1 VRLEEVFNRFS
12 LSETLN
18 DLIVFT
24 DPAKDVGLCQLTF
37 HLLEKSIRRHLGLS
51 IGLSWTR
58 YCPHSDDQGP
68 KAWPIAIPR
77 LFANELAAEFVGQS
91 FEESRLP

>member
-1 VRLEEVFNRFS
+1 MRLEEVFNRFS

-24 DPAKDVGLCQLTF
+24 DPAKDVGLCQITF
-37 HLLEKSIRRHLGLS
+37 HLLEGSIRRHPGLS
-51 IGLSWTR
+51 IGLSWTP

-68 KAWPIAIPR
+68 KHGLLPFRAY
-77 LFANELAAEFVGQS
+77 
-91 FEESRLP
+91 SRISSLPNSWTMPS

>member
-1 VRLEEVFNRFS
+1 VRLEEVFDRFS
-12 LSETLN
+12 LSEMLN

-37 HLLEKSIRRHLGLS
+37 HLLEGSIRRHVGLS
-51 IGLSWTR
+51 ICLSWTR

-68 KAWPIAIPR
+68 KHGLLPFRAYSRMSWLPNSRAI
-77 LFANELAAEFVGQS
+77 F
-91 FEESRLP
+91 

>member
-12 LSETLN
+12 LSEMLN

-37 HLLEKSIRRHLGLS
+37 HLLEGSIRRHLGLS
-51 IGLSWTR
+51 ICLSWTR

-68 KAWPIAIPR
+68 KHGLLPFRAYSRMSWLLNSRAI
-77 LFANELAAEFVGQS
+77 F
-91 FEESRLP
+91 